1 MQGNSFG
8 GAPAG
13 AGMLGGVD
21 LQGNTGVVEA
31 VLARQMEGFKTGS
44 PRTLASWAT
53 KLVPADTSI
62 PVESFCRSLSLWHM
76 P

>member
-21 LQGNTGVVEA
+21 LLGNTGVVEA
-31 VLARQMEGFKTGS
+31 VLARQMEGFRTGS
-44 PRTLASWAT
+44 PRTLACWVT
-53 KLVPADTSI
+53 KLVPASTSI